1 MQGAQEDQQMNELRR
16 NLEKEV
22 NTDRFKAETEE
33 LLKGL
38 LETENKWES
47 DIKQK
52 CLLKIQEQKE
62 LNDVDINKMSEDL
75 LNDGIA
81 NIPKDIE

>member
-38 LETENKWES
+38 LEAEKKWES